1 MIDQLQPMDVLA
13 GQSILQEGEVGDC
26 CYFLKRGR
34 AGVMRAAGKDSQV
47 LAELEVGACFGEEA
61 LLSDSPRNAS
71 VSMLEDGQVLRLD
84 RQDFLSLLK
93 APVVAEVTFGEAVRM
108 LGKGAQWLDVRRQD
122 EYESAHALQSL
133 HMPLDLLRLKA
144 RLLDPQRTY
153 LCYCDNGKRS
163 ANAVYLLKQLGFQAY
178 ALHGGVDGM
187 TTMLREGFLCE
198 QGAGYLAR
206 SGGRT
211 EASR

>member
-1 MIDQLQPMDVLA
+1 
-13 GQSILQEGEVGDC
+13 
-26 CYFLKRGR
+26 
-34 AGVMRAAGKDSQV
+34 
-47 LAELEVGACFGEEA
+47 
-61 LLSDSPRNAS
+61 
-71 VSMLEDGQVLRLD
+71 
-84 RQDFLSLLK
+84 
-93 APVVAEVTFGEAVRM
+93 
-108 LGKGAQWLDVRRQD
+108 
-122 EYESAHALQSL
+122 
-133 HMPLDLLRLKA
+133 MPLDLLRLKA